1 LWYNYGNNIEFIIS
15 GEMVGGFVLLRTISP
30 EIFRNWIKLLTGLG
44 CSNPPLKVKEL
55 KLNGGSHPSHRAKR
69 FKRNMDNEKKEVVVD
84 KKVEEPIIDPITAK
98 DEEIAR
104 LTEERDNYKNVALK
118 RLGKLPGDAEFVAGE
133 KTELSVEEQVRITL
147 LDREIQKANKEK
159 EDVARNLA
167 KENAEL
173 RLALKNRP
181 GVSIGGGSG
190 DNLEVKDNVLSEAQI
205 INLKARAV
213 RLKVDPDK
221 FVEQAKANLLKN
233 R

>member
-1 LWYNYGNNIEFIIS
+1 MEDK
-15 GEMVGGFVLLRTISP
+15 T
-30 EIFRNWIKLLTGLG
+30 
-44 CSNPPLKVKEL
+44 
-55 KLNGGSHPSHRAKR
+55 
-69 FKRNMDNEKKEVVVD
+69 KEVVVD

-98 DEEIAR
+98 DEEIAK
-104 LTEERDNYKNVALK
+104 LTEERDNYKTVALK

-205 INLKARAV
+205 VNLKARAV

-221 FVEQAKANLLKN
+221 FVEQVKANLLKN